1 MSKEEL
7 TGFIGYWLP
16 KLEDELRSVLRYPA
30 LEVNS
35 PDVAPLYGMMQY
47 HMGWTDVQFQP
58 ERLPSGKRLRPIL
71 CLLTCAEV
79 GGDPACALP
88 AAAGLELL
96 HNFSL
101 IHDDIEDGDET
112 RRHRPT
118 LWKMWGVPQGVNAG
132 DGMFALAYTAIQRL
146 PLHGV
151 SAPTTLHVLDLF
163 TRACLELTEG
173 QYLDLDFEQR
183 PQVQVAEYL
192 RMIEGKTAALLG
204 AAVAMGA
211 LLGGASA
218 EQTQLLQNF
227 GQSIGLAFQIQDD
240 ILGIW
245 GDPEATGK
253 AAGNDILRRKK
264 SLPLLYALNHDQ
276 VGPQL
281 QALWNETLT
290 EEQVPQVMHLL
301 EEANAHDFAEQQLL
315 YHHENALSALR
326 QALAER
332 ANDSALLALTNS
344 LLYRRA

>member
-1 MSKEEL
+1 
-7 TGFIGYWLP
+7 
-16 KLEDELRSVLRYPA
+16 
-30 LEVNS
+30 
-35 PDVAPLYGMMQY
+35 
-47 HMGWTDVQFQP
+47 
-58 ERLPSGKRLRPIL
+58 
-71 CLLTCAEV
+71 
-79 GGDPACALP
+79 
-88 AAAGLELL
+88 
-96 HNFSL
+96 
-101 IHDDIEDGDET
+101 
-112 RRHRPT
+112 
-118 LWKMWGVPQGVNAG
+118 MWGVPQGVNAG

-146 PLHGV
+146 PMHGV
-151 SAPTTLHVLDLF
+151 SAPTTLHVLGLF

-264 SLPLLYALNHDQ
+264 SLPLLYALNHDR

-281 QALWNETLT
+281 QALWNETLI
-290 EEQVPQVMHLL
+290 EEQVPRVMHLL